1 MSAVETGA
9 ASYILRP
16 ALDSAIAGCLASGSG
31 VYAIEGPS
39 GAGKSAALLHGL
51 VGERERRGPGKASRG
66 HVRILQLWGDE
77 TPSLFAQRLV
87 REVGI
92 LNLVAYPRPERLAK
106 LASEMAAAI
115 PGLSGAG
122 KLLGA
127 LVPDDLRPL
136 AVIAAEALAEAGSRA
151 IAVTEGG
158 GPLCIGIDLLGGEV
172 SGPVRDFFSRLS
184 GLLPPTV
191 VLLFAQPGG
200 HNSLIHVPAARRI
213 QVGPF
218 TVDEAREFLTERMGP
233 LDHDALAVLSSGKLS
248 LLPGDLAQIVD
259 LSVYLGRGNG
269 LRDVLP
275 YLDRGIAAR
284 YQAMFESLLGQSA
297 ADPRVLELC
306 ALCAVTSRPQQP
318 LTLELALERMRD
330 SPPLRPTE
338 LALVR
343 QAPLVR
349 ALCAANATLT
359 TTTAAAAGL
368 AWPIEPTS
376 AQAREGVL
384 LALTRHGLLD
394 VYERRWLAEL
404 LETLRSQLVP
414 APARQAATP
423 GHEGLLAGVQAMALL
438 TERARRDP
446 LALGQAVNLLSD
458 LETPLWRV
466 GWHRSFAELY
476 DALMP
481 HLRSINL
488 DPLAVA
494 PRLWFRRARARV
506 QSVDWSRQ
514 PGSEVAQS
522 EIAQAIS
529 DLSEL
534 AALTETTVVQARLQL
549 GLPTD
554 GEAINSWC
562 RRLPFKAQQARGY
575 ARILA
580 VLFSAGASA
589 ERDLGLALDDV
600 LTALSHFAVTGEGED
615 LAQTL
620 TILGDGYSARCELPQ
635 VQASAAELASADA
648 LAGYQYAQALAVAA
662 QQTPPPT
669 FALGIIH
676 RSIGNHH
683 LRRGR
688 SDAAAASY
696 ATARRLLLGSPD
708 ARMGTLLAG
717 LLPNL

>member
-1 MSAVETGA
+1 MGAVENSA
-9 ASYILRP
+9 ASYVPRASI
-16 ALDSAIAGCLASGSG
+16 DSAIADCLASGSG

-51 VGERERRGPGKASRG
+51 IGERERRGPGKASRG
-66 HVRILQLWGDE
+66 HIRILQLWGDE
-77 TPSLFAQRLV
+77 PPSLFAQRLV

-136 AVIAAEALAEAGSRA
+136 AVVAAEALAEAGMRA
-151 IAVTEGG
+151 VAAG

-172 SGPVRDFFSRLS
+172 SGPVRDFFTRLA

-200 HNSLIHVPAARRI
+200 HNVLASVPANRRI
-213 QVGPF
+213 TVGQF
-218 TVDEAREFLTERMGP
+218 TVEEAGLFLAERMGP
-233 LDHDALAVLSSGKLS
+233 LDADAQAVLASGKLS
-248 LLPGDLAQIVD
+248 LFPGDLAQIVD
-259 LSVYLGRGNG
+259 LSVYLGRGGG

-284 YQAMFESLLGQSA
+284 YQAMFESLLGQA
-297 ADPRVLELC
+297 GADPRVLELC
-306 ALCAVTSRPQQP
+306 ALCAVTARPQQP

-349 ALCAANATLT
+349 ALCAASARTSATSQT
-359 TTTAAAAGL
+359 GL
-368 AWPIEPTS
+368 AWPIEPAN

-384 LALTRHGLLD
+384 LALARHGLLD
-394 VYERRWLAEL
+394 VYERRWLGEL
-404 LETLRSQLVP
+404 LETLRREFAV
-414 APARQAATP
+414 AVQAAAP

-438 TERARRDP
+438 TERASRDP
-446 LALGQAVNLLSD
+446 LALGQAVNLLSE

-481 HLRSINL
+481 HLRSAGL

-494 PRLWFRRARARV
+494 PKLWFRRARARI
-506 QSVDWSRQ
+506 QSVDWSQQ
-514 PGSEVAQS
+514 PGSEVARS
-522 EIAQAIS
+522 EIAQAIA

-534 AALTETTVVQARLQL
+534 AELSETAVVQSRLQL

-554 GEAINSWC
+554 GDAINSWC
-562 RRLPFKAQQARGY
+562 RRLPLKARQARGY

-580 VLFSAGASA
+580 VLFAAGSAA
-589 ERDLGLALDDV
+589 ELSLALDDV
-600 LTALSHFAVTGEGED
+600 LTALGHFAATDESED

-620 TILGDGYSARCELPQ
+620 TILGDAYSARCELP
-635 VQASAAELASADA
+635 VTRASEDALASADELA
-648 LAGYQYAQALAVAA
+648 LYQYGQAVAVA
-662 QQTPPPT
+662 NRQTPPPA
-669 FALGIIH
+669 FALGVIH

-688 SDAAAASY
+688 REAAAASF
-696 ATARRLLLGSPD
+696 AAARRFLLGSPD

-717 LLPNL
+717 LLPEI